1 MKGIIEVVTDN
12 EMQIASML
20 SKSRSDIFLESRGYI
35 RKSLANLFNLNP
47 LDIPIEAN
55 PGKAPK
61 LPKGMG
67 QVSISHCNDALIIIW
82 HIEKVG
88 IDIER
93 SDRDFKYKDIAKK
106 YCFNF
111 DQLKKGNINNKN
123 EVLRQWS
130 AIEAAIKLD
139 KGTLSKDLKEWKYL
153 RNKNTLFHKKK
164 NLKLYI
170 NQLNFYQWTISI
182 AYEARDNLAIQEI
195 ICNNTIF
202 P

>member
-1 MKGIIEVVTDN
+1 MKGIIEVVTDK
-12 EMQIASML
+12 EMQTASML

-35 RKSLANLFNLNP
+35 RKSLANLFHLNP

-55 PGKAPK
+55 PSKPPK
-61 LPKGMG
+61 LPEGMG
-67 QVSISHCNDALIIIW
+67 QISISHCNDALIIIW
-82 HIEKVG
+82 HTEKVG

-106 YCFNF
+106 YCFNC
-111 DQLKKGNINNKN
+111 DQLEKVNITNKN

-139 KGTLSKDLKEWKYL
+139 RGTLSKDLKEWKYL
-153 RNKNTLFHKKK
+153 KNKNTLFHKKK
-164 NLKLYI
+164 KLKLYI
-170 NQLNFYQWTISI
+170 NHLNFYRWTISI
-182 AYEARDNLAIQEI
+182 AYEAKENLGIQEI
-195 ICNNTIF
+195 ICTNTIF